1 MTEKELQE
9 SFREFNSRYFGNA
22 LDCELVVT
30 DNWVDPAEK
39 YYPDSAVTLDGFF
52 SGTVGGTK
60 VRHANATYT
69 HAEKRI
75 RIPQALI
82 SGERA
87 AKAQLLHEMA
97 HAAANEPE
105 IDHGPKWHTEM
116 NRLWKQQA
124 PINLDDVSPG
134 RTKHELVDKY
144 GIGSD
149 FWKNL

>member
-1 MTEKELQE
+1 MTESDLQD
-9 SFREFNSRYFGNA
+9 SFRDFNSRYFGNA

-30 DNWVDPAEK
+30 DNWVDAAGN

-52 SGTVGGTK
+52 SGTVGSTK

-69 HAEKRI
+69 HAENRI
-75 RIPQALI
+75 RIPRALI
-82 SGERA
+82 AGEKA

-97 HAAANEPE
+97 HAAADEPGV
-105 IDHGPKWHTEM
+105 DHGPQWHTEM
-116 NRLWKQQA
+116 NRLLKQQA
-124 PINLDDVSPG
+124 PINFDDVTPG